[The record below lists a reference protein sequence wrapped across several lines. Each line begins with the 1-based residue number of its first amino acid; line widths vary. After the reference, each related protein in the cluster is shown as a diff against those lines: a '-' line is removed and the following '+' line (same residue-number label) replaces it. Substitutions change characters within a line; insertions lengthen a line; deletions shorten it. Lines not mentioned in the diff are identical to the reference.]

1 MDTSILLKDLI
12 EAPGPPGY
20 EAGIRHVI
28 EDLWRPLVDEIRVD
42 TMGNLIALQRASGGP
57 AIDGVPLKNGP
68 RRAVMAAAHMDEIG
82 LMITGLEG
90 EFLRIHSLGGI
101 DRRVLLGL
109 EICVHGRRDLHG
121 VIGSRPPHVLPSSE
135 RQKVLPWHE
144 LFVDIGLPAEEVS
157 ELVRVGDVVTIAQ
170 SWASLQN
177 ERAAG
182 KAMDN
187 RASVAALTL
196 TLEALRRRDHDWD
209 FYAVA
214 TVQEE
219 VGIKGAITSA
229 YGLAPDV
236 AIALDVTF
244 AKQHNDS
251 DPGSFDLGKGPTIGL
266 GPNFHPQVISQLKEA
281 AKAEEIP
288 MVIEPLPGSSGTD
301 AWGIQLA
308 REGIPSGLISI
319 PVRHMHQPVE
329 VVATR
334 DIERAARLLTGFI
347 ARLELDFYP
356 HWEDE
361 L

>member
-1 MDTSILLKDLI
+1 MDTSTLLKALI
-12 EAPGPPGY
+12 EAPGPPGF
-20 EAGIRHVI
+20 EEDIRHVI
-28 EDLWRPLVDEIRVD
+28 EDLWRPVVDEIRVD
-42 TMGNLIALQRASGGP
+42 TMGNLIALQRGDDVSSY
-57 AIDGVPLKNGP
+57 DGP

-82 LMITGLEG
+82 LMVTGIEG
-90 EFLRIHSLGGI
+90 EFVRIHSLGGI

-109 EICVHGRRDLHG
+109 EVCVHGRRTLHG

-144 LFVDIGLPAEEVS
+144 LFVDVGLPAEDVAEW
-157 ELVRVGDVVTIAQ
+157 VRVGDVVTVAE

-196 TLEALRRRDHDWD
+196 TLEALQHRRHSWD

-219 VGIKGAITSA
+219 VGIKGAIVSA

-266 GPNFHPQVISQLKEA
+266 GPNFHPQVVNRLKETA
-281 AKAEEIP
+281 QAEEIP
-288 MVIEPLPGSSGTD
+288 TVIEPLPGSSGTD

-319 PVRHMHQPVE
+319 PVRYMHQPVE
-329 VVATR
+329 LVAIC

-347 ARLELDFYP
+347 AGLEPDFHP